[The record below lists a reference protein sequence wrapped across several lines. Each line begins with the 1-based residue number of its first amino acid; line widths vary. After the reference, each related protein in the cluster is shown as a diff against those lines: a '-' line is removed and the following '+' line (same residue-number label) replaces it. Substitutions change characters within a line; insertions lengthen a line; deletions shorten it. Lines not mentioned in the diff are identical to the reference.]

1 MAGTTLVLNIS
12 PKKGIEADSYSM
24 QVEKLLAFLGTLDV
38 SVKVFRELPPS
49 PNCETAEPT
58 HSLNSSF
65 ELTPYVL
72 ISPFDSAKK
81 DFSIP
86 LLLPNVYVIK
96 SDLSKEQ
103 VHAIVSPIALQT
115 PHLSSS
121 FLTTQTG
128 KSLFPYNSAIWSSP
142 KPKNY
147 LRSLMK
153 RHYITLD
160 TIAET
165 LNLEAPLKRLTHDIS
180 ILYLCHHFQLST
192 EKFFKTSEYTLNS
205 LH

>member
-12 PKKGIEADSYSM
+12 PKNAIEADSYSM

-49 PNCETAEPT
+49 PICESTEPID
-58 HSLNSSF
+58 SLNNSF

-72 ISPFDSAKK
+72 TSPFDSAKK
-81 DFSIP
+81 DFSMP
-86 LLLPNVYVIK
+86 LLLPNVYVTK
-96 SDLSKEQ
+96 SHLSKEQ
-103 VHAIVSPIALQT
+103 VHAIVSRIALQT

-128 KSLFPYNSAIWSSP
+128 KSLFPYNSSNWSSP

-153 RHYITLD
+153 RQYITLD

-180 ILYLCHHFQLST
+180 LLYLCHHFQLST
-192 EKFFKTSEYTLNS
+192 EKFFETSENTLNS

>member
-49 PNCETAEPT
+49 PICESAEPT
-58 HSLNSSF
+58 DSLNNSF

-86 LLLPNVYVIK
+86 LLLPNVYVTK
-96 SDLSKEQ
+96 SHLSKEQ
-103 VHAIVSPIALQT
+103 VHAIVSPIALQS

-121 FLTTQTG
+121 FLRTQTG
-128 KSLFPYNSAIWSSP
+128 KSLFPYNSANWSSP
-142 KPKNY
+142 RPKNY

-153 RHYITLD
+153 RQYITLD

-192 EKFFKTSEYTLNS
+192 EKFFETSENTLNS
-205 LH
+205 FH